1 MLIYAN
7 LLRLYRIWVKRLIII
22 TITSCRRAAAT
33 ICLRPPCEL
42 TISSYLF
49 ARWHLFRHVGY
60 LRHQQQV
67 DLWPFD
73 LESGVRVTCNVG
85 YLCADFSLP
94 RPLCSRVRPDV
105 RHRQKDRRQTKTSLN
120 ASTLWSVRRVGRHN
134 IPLPFA
140 LVTWTAFQSCR
151 LGGHRTSQCGSSCST
166 RRGNLRFVGLPVHN
180 IIWLI
185 FGHGIYPSDDL
196 DLWPWSWCGMVNR
209 ATDNLL
215 ANFGVSATFRCRVM
229 GKHAS
234 HWRHDLI
241 TLTFD
246 LWRQRSRL
254 RSCRHRACRWCGSS
268 YSSLHQVWS
277 SSVSP
282 FKTLAHFPSQH

>member
-196 DLWPWSWCGMVNR
+196 DLWP
-209 ATDNLL
+209 
-215 ANFGVSATFRCRVM
+215 
-229 GKHAS
+229 
-234 HWRHDLI
+234 
-241 TLTFD
+241 FD
-246 LWRQRSRL
+246 LGAGAEWSTVPRTTSLLILAFPRL
-254 RSCRHRACRWCGSS
+254 FVAELWASMH
-268 YSSLHQVWS
+268 HTDDM
-277 SSVSP
+277 
-282 FKTLAHFPSQH
+282 TLLPWPLTYDVKGQD